1 MRPKYLYRKCDGG
14 RFTINQNGR
23 YSMDDSIMNP
33 PPQYTYTALIALGF
47 VKSLKD
53 CTIVQYNIISDGHGD
68 YDDISC

>member
-1 MRPKYLYRKCDGG
+1 
-14 RFTINQNGR
+14 
-23 YSMDDSIMNP
+23 MDDSIMNP